1 MTLTGSSRTVTVTDL
16 DGTLLDSTET
26 LSADGRAR
34 LEAMLRTG
42 AAFTIASARSPRS
55 IREVLGDLPITLPVV
70 AYNGATAFDA
80 EGDHLWWHHFDP
92 RVLRPLVS
100 AVLAAG
106 VTPLVF
112 WLEDGTERI
121 SWVRGAETT
130 GVDAFLES
138 RAGDP
143 RLKPVDGWDE
153 VDHDRGFFVSAVG
166 EYPVLRRLSRMIR
179 AISWGL
185 GCAVALQKHTDGSG
199 FATLDVTPAAATKG
213 AAVRRIAEQHGFDRI
228 VAFGDGVNDLPLF
241 AEADESY
248 AVGAASEDVR
258 SAATTV
264 LQLAAGDAV
273 VAYVAEQV
281 ASRAEV

>member
-1 MTLTGSSRTVTVTDL
+1 MTMTGPARTLTVSDL
-16 DGTLLDSTET
+16 DGTLLDSTEWF
-26 LSADGRAR
+26 SDDSRAR
-34 LEAMLRTG
+34 LTAMLQTG

-55 IREVLGDLPITLPVV
+55 IREVLGDLPVTLPIV

-80 EGDHLWWHHFDP
+80 DGEHLWWHHFDA
-92 RVLRPLVS
+92 RVLQPLVS
-100 AVLAAG
+100 ALLAAG

-112 WLEDGTERI
+112 WREGDDERI
-121 SWVRGAETT
+121 SWVRGAETA
-130 GVDAFLES
+130 GVDGFVER

-153 VDHDRGFFVSAVG
+153 VDHDRGFFVSAIG
-166 EYPVLRRLSRMIR
+166 EYPVLRRVARMIR

-185 GCAVALQKHTDGSG
+185 GCSVALQHDGDSG
-199 FATLDVTPAAATKG
+199 FGVLDVTAVTATKG
-213 AAVRRIAEQHGFDRI
+213 SAVRRIAEEHGFERI
-228 VAFGDGVNDLPLF
+228 VAFGDGVNDVPLF

-258 SAATTV
+258 EAATDV
-264 LQLAAGDAV
+264 LDLPAGAAV
-273 VAYVAEQV
+273 VAYLAEQV

>member
-1 MTLTGSSRTVTVTDL
+1 MTLTGSARTLTVSDL

-26 LSADGRAR
+26 FSAESRER
-34 LEAMLRTG
+34 LGGMLRTG
-42 AAFTIASARSPRS
+42 AAFTIASARSPLS
-55 IREVLGDLPITLPVV
+55 IRKVLGDLPITLPVV
-70 AYNGATAFDA
+70 AYNGATAVDA
-80 EGDHLWWHHFDP
+80 DGEHLWWQHFDP
-92 RVLRPLVS
+92 RVLQPLVS

-121 SWVRGAETT
+121 SWVRGAETA
-130 GVDAFLES
+130 GVDGFVES

-153 VDHDRGFFVSAVG
+153 VDHERGFFVSAVG
-166 EYPVLRRLSRMIR
+166 EYAVLRRLARMIR

-185 GCAVALQKHTDGSG
+185 GCAVALQRGDDGG
-199 FATLDVTPAAATKG
+199 LAVLDVTAAAATKG
-213 AAVRRIAEQHGFDRI
+213 AGIRRIAEEHGFDRL

-248 AVGAASEDVR
+248 AVGAAPEEVR
-258 SAATTV
+258 SAATSV
-264 LQLAAGDAV
+264 LDLPAGDAV
-273 VAYVAEQV
+273 VAYLAEQA
-281 ASRAEV
+281 ASRTEV